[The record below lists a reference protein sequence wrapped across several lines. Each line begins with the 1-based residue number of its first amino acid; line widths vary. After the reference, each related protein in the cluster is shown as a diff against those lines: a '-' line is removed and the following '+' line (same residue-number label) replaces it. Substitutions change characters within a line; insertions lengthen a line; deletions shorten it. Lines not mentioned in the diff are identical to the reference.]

1 MVKKRKVTQEP
12 VVEATPETEPMVE
25 SAATEAPQAE
35 VEVVPA
41 ETLMPEYQLAAE
53 SATPVQY
60 VELLVKNLG
69 PGTVFWLGGEEY
81 RFVKTDLYPLGSAT
95 IISLVTGQ
103 ENQISNYTT
112 VLVKK

>member
-1 MVKKRKVTQEP
+1 
-12 VVEATPETEPMVE
+12 
-25 SAATEAPQAE
+25 
-35 VEVVPA
+35 
-41 ETLMPEYQLAAE
+41 
-53 SATPVQY
+53 